1 VRTLA
6 PPVATGLLT
15 GCGCA
20 VTACRLSHLGTA
32 LDILSPGASARDPG
46 MVSPSANRGRR
57 VTTRAIKSVN
67 ADLALNR
74 QLWALAE
81 TFSQN

>member
-1 VRTLA
+1 
-6 PPVATGLLT
+6 
-15 GCGCA
+15 
-20 VTACRLSHLGTA
+20 
-32 LDILSPGASARDPG
+32 

-57 VTTRAIKSVN
+57 VTTRAIKSGN

-81 TFSQN
+81 TFTQN